1 MSYLIQIILPEEISK
16 LFTEM
21 AIFRVPELH
30 RSEKVCGMNCQ
41 SFEFERQSFS
51 VHLFRLIVFILKLR
65 KAYAHFVL
73 KCQCCQL
80 RR

>member
-1 MSYLIQIILPEEISK
+1 MSCLIQIILPEEISK
-16 LFTEM
+16 VFTEM

-51 VHLFRLIVFILKLR
+51 VHLFGLIVFYFEVAKGLR
-65 KAYAHFVL
+65 SFRIKNASVAS
-73 KCQCCQL
+73 
-80 RR
+80 